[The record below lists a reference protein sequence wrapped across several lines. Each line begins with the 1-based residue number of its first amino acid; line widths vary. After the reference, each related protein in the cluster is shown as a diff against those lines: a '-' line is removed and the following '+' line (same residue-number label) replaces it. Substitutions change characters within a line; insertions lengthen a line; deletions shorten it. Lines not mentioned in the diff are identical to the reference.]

1 MAGLIETIL
10 FTAAL
15 ILFILFFIPG
25 KYRKYFGIAAW
36 TALVAG
42 LFAMLPELI
51 FNEGNVIYPVLIVL
65 SVVLLVVTIKH
76 LLKEDK
82 PIMDFTCAG
91 GVFCII
97 YVPFI
102 LFKPLADWL
111 IGTVIYW
118 ISVVFNAMGFE
129 YYRVAEGSAFYP
141 DYWNFFFS
149 VPPEDGLVPG
159 VGYVGVGY
167 ADEIVLGCTGITA
180 IALLV
185 AVVFLTHTT
194 WIKKILLLLLVT
206 VPVYVINVFR
216 NVFVITTYF
225 NQSLNLFPEWF
236 IGNPIPGFASYFWS
250 HNVICEGAAFLVII
264 VLAVI
269 LFKCMPGLLG
279 TVRDIVMIFVGDI
292 RTFIRGKK
300 Q

>member
-1 MAGLIETIL
+1 MAELLEIIL

-15 ILFILFFIPG
+15 IFFILFFIPT

-36 TALVAG
+36 IAVIAG
-42 LFAMLPELI
+42 LFSLLPELI
-51 FNEGNVIYPVLIVL
+51 FVEGNVIYQVLIVL
-65 SVVLLVVTIKH
+65 SVVLLVIAVKH

-82 PIMDFTCAG
+82 PIMEFTRAG

-97 YVPFI
+97 YVPFL

-111 IGTVIYW
+111 VGTVIFW
-118 ISVVFNAMGFE
+118 ISAVFNATGFP
-129 YYRVAEGSAFYP
+129 YFRVAEGSIFYP

-149 VPPEDGLVPG
+149 VNPEETLVPG
-159 VGYVGVGY
+159 VGYVGIGY

-180 IALLV
+180 IAILA

-194 WIKKILLLLLVT
+194 WIKKIALLLLVT
-206 VPVYVINVFR
+206 VPIYIINVFR

-225 NQSLNLFPEWF
+225 NQSMPFFEEWF
-236 IGNPIPGFASYFWS
+236 AGNPIPGFASYFWS
-250 HNVICEGAAFLVII
+250 HNVICEGGAFLVVII
-264 VLAVI
+264 IAVI

-279 TVRDIVMIFVGDI
+279 TVRDIFMLFIDDI
-292 RTFIRGKK
+292 RLMLRGKRS
-300 Q
+300 